1 MRVNG
6 TTDPDTLDGSI
17 AEMPKAELHV
27 HLEATIQPDAAVE
40 LAWRHDLV
48 HILPTT
54 DPARLADWFVFRGF
68 ADFVRVIRAIQN
80 LIRTPDDFA
89 LITYQAGAEIAAQNI
104 RRPRVDGIPVRP
116 HPHLRQ
122 EPVDRR
128 DHARLGRGPPGRPG
142 RLRRRDALGLR
153 RGPNFCF
160 SSSGRVYDPEPAETT
175 LRYALGGC

>member
-6 TTDPDTLDGSI
+6 TTDPDTLDGFI

-27 HLEATIQPDAAVE
+27 HLVATIQPANAVE
-40 LAWRHDLV
+40 LARRHDLV
-48 HILPTT
+48 HTLATT
-54 DPARLADWFVFRGF
+54 DPARLADWSVFRAF

-89 LITYQAGAEIAAQNI
+89 LITYPAGAEMTAQTI
-104 RRPRVDGIPVRP
+104 RYRELTVSPYNHTHIYDKNLSIGEI
-116 HPHLRQ
+116 HPELR
-122 EPVDRR
+122 
-128 DHARLGRGPPGRPG
+128 RGSPGRPG
-142 RLRRRDALGLR
+142 RLRRRDALGVR

-160 SSSGRVYDPEPAETT
+160 SGPGRVYDPEPAETT